1 MVVFAAVVLFAW
13 GAVTAGY
20 GAYAAS
26 AALATQNTF
35 HATQAGIALLIATV
49 SVSAGFL
56 VAGGGPYWP
65 RPSVSAAGRYRPLAR
80 RPVASEGG
88 YGC

>member
-1 MVVFAAVVLFAW
+1 MVVFAAAILFGW
-13 GAVTAGY
+13 GAVAAGY

-26 AALATQNTF
+26 AALTTQSIF

-56 VAGGGPYWP
+56 V
-65 RPSVSAAGRYRPLAR
+65 VVLGRMSRGLRPLQQDD
-80 RPVASEGG
+80 GH
-88 YGC
+88 

>member
-13 GAVTAGY
+13 GAVAAGY
-20 GAYAAS
+20 GAYAVS
-26 AALATQNTF
+26 AALAAQSTF

-56 VAGGGPYWP
+56 VLVVGRLGRVLRPPEGP
-65 RPSVSAAGRYRPLAR
+65 AR
-80 RPVASEGG
+80 EEGG
-88 YGC
+88 IEGG